1 MEHEWKSLLQQF
13 ETYLRLER
21 LLAEHSILAY
31 IADVTRFAQFLW
43 GRGVVPVTVNSIHIQ
58 SFLSELHALGMKAT
72 SQARILSGLRIFYK
86 FLWLGQHITK
96 DPTKL
101 IASPH
106 LGQHLPS
113 VLSVSEIE
121 AMIGAIDHS
130 TPLGTR
136 NRAIVETL
144 YGTGVRVSELITL
157 KLSHI
162 YFEENFVRVIGK
174 GNKERLIPIGAMA
187 LKHIKWYV
195 QEVRSHM
202 GIKSGCLDT
211 VFLNRRGG
219 SLTRVMV
226 FLIVQA
232 LARKAK
238 INVEVGPH
246 IFRHSFA
253 THLIEGGADLRAI
266 QEMLGHSSITTTEI
280 YTHLDRHYL
289 RQVMQDYHPRSR
301 LHPHH
306 NASA

>member
-1 MEHEWKSLLQQF
+1 MEPAWKSFLQQF
-13 ETYLRLER
+13 EAYLRLER
-21 LLAEHSILAY
+21 LLSEHSILAY
-31 IADVTRFAQFLW
+31 LSDVTKFAQFLL
-43 GRGVVPVTVNSIHIQ
+43 GKQITPITVDAIHIQ
-58 SFLSELHALGMKAT
+58 EFLAALHEVGMKAT
-72 SQARILSGLRIFYK
+72 SQSRILSGLRVFYK
-86 FLWLGQHITK
+86 FLWLGRHITK

-101 IASPH
+101 IESPR

-121 AMIGAIDHS
+121 AIIHAIDHS
-130 TPLGTR
+130 TLIGVR

-144 YGTGVRVSELITL
+144 YGTGIRVSELISL

-174 GNKERLIPIGAMA
+174 GNKERLVPIGAIA
-187 LKHIKWYV
+187 LKHIKLYV

-202 GIKSGCLDT
+202 GIQSGHLDT
-211 VFLNRRGG
+211 LFLNRRGS
-219 SLTRVMV
+219 SLTRVMI
-226 FLIVQA
+226 FLMVQA

-280 YTHLDRHYL
+280 YTHLDRNYL
-289 RQVMQDYHPRSR
+289 RQIMQDYHPRSR
-301 LHPHH
+301 LRCT
-306 NASA
+306 